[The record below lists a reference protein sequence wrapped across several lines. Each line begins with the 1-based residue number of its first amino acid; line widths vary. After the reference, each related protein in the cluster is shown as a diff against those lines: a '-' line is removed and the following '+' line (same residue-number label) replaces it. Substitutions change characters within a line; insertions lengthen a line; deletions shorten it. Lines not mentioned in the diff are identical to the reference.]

1 MSDLLYPIVLN
12 EPGYTPDPK
21 KCKIWFFGVPF
32 DATVCYLEGCRF
44 GPKVFR
50 EALFQNEVYDI
61 KTGTNLLDIGFFDL
75 GDLEPVRQSTLK
87 TISRV
92 KEQTAHI
99 LEKNK
104 FPLMIGG
111 EHTLTAGCVWACAE
125 KFKDVKVVQF
135 DAHDDLRTEFE
146 DSKYD
151 HACAMNLCVEK
162 IGIKNLMG
170 IGIRA
175 SPQSSAKFKK
185 QMIYR
190 YELRDNFDAAK
201 KKLAEFVKDANVYI
215 TIDMDC
221 FDPGIAPGVGTP
233 EPDGMLYHE
242 VYELMK
248 VLKGA
253 KKIVGM
259 DIVELRP
266 LPDNNVTEMT
276 ASKLLMETIAQL
288 KDKI

>member
-1 MSDLLYPIVLN
+1 MGLN
-12 EPGYTPDPK
+12 APGYTPDPE
-21 KCKIWFFGVPF
+21 KCKVWYFGVPF
-32 DATVCYLEGCRF
+32 DATVCYLAGCRF

-50 EALFQNEVYDI
+50 EAFLQNEVYDI
-61 KTGTNLLDIGFFDL
+61 RTGTNLLDIGFFDL
-75 GDLEPVRQSTLK
+75 GDMEPVRESAEKTLQ
-87 TISRV
+87 RV
-92 KEQTAHI
+92 KAQTAHI
-99 LEKNK
+99 LEKGK

-111 EHTLTAGCVWACAE
+111 EHTLTAGAVWACAE

-135 DAHDDLRTEFE
+135 DAHDDLRTDFE
-146 DSKYD
+146 GSRFD

-162 IGIKNLMG
+162 IGMKNLMG

-175 SPQSSAKFKK
+175 SPQSSSKFKDRT
-185 QMIYR
+185 IYR
-190 YELRDNFDAAK
+190 YQLRDNFEAARK
-201 KKLAEFVKDANVYI
+201 ELLDFVKDANVYI
-215 TIDMDC
+215 TVDMDC

-242 VYELMK
+242 VLGLIK
-248 VLKGA
+248 VLKNA

-276 ASKLLMETIAQL
+276 ASKLFMETVAQL